1 VRRLRYQVATSLDMK
16 LSMKRRT
23 VSVVAAL
30 LTAVTGLRVNAQLT
44 QVAGVTCT
52 SPPPLHCPEANCPRE
67 LIANPGNAVLP
78 KSNRAFFLDYPCDLK
93 PGEVVTFV
101 LNLHGGGSI
110 GNWQR
115 HYFPIMDLKDKY
127 RLVVATPSA
136 VKSLWSPEDDDAHLR
151 NIVNFVFDRF
161 GTKNIKAFWLAGH
174 SDGGLTANRLLRT
187 EFYRNKLTG
196 VVSLSGGRLGSPRA
210 YAPRDARS
218 LYLLPSTQGSTLGPA
233 AAGAGRATEPGVGLS
248 DAPRDARSLY
258 LLPSTQGSTLA
269 PAAAG
274 AGRATEPGVGLSDA
288 SNLPDYNFSH
298 IYSSGEY
305 ELTAAGLPD
314 HSLWA
319 QRLGCK
325 AQTRRPDIVDTK
337 AGYVWDARLGTA
349 KRSRMQGLKPR
360 PGSARV
366 FVYPECSDR
375 HVVADVI
382 RLDKGHTEGLEPN
395 VTEEIVKLMLAAK

>member
-1 VRRLRYQVATSLDMK
+1 MRRLRYQVATSLDMK

-196 VVSLSGGRLGSPRA
+196 VVSLSGGRFGSPRA

-218 LYLLPSTQGSTLGPA
+218 LYLLPSTQGSTLG
-233 AAGAGRATEPGVGLS
+233 
-248 DAPRDARSLY
+248 
-258 LLPSTQGSTLA
+258 